1 MSGRPLP
8 SSFDDDPD
16 FYEENRL
23 AKLGRRLKEE
33 PLIPLGCAL
42 TCFALYKATRSIR
55 SGNKEQ
61 TNKMF
66 RARIYA
72 QGFTLVAM
80 VGGSY
85 YYQEQREKE
94 KSRDATIAE
103 RKSKEKQQA
112 WIRELEVRDR
122 EDRELI
128 ERAKKLSARR
138 LEAEKQMKE
147 EQEAAAAAAKEKP

>member
-1 MSGRPLP
+1 
-8 SSFDDDPD
+8 
-16 FYEENRL
+16 
-23 AKLGRRLKEE
+23 
-33 PLIPLGCAL
+33 
-42 TCFALYKATRSIR
+42 
-55 SGNKEQ
+55 
-61 TNKMF
+61 MF

-122 EDRELI
+122 EDREVSAALRRG
-128 ERAKKLSARR
+128 ERRGCWENGGLMWGWHS
-138 LEAEKQMKE
+138 
-147 EQEAAAAAAKEKP
+147 